1 MAKRNAELIS
11 AEPLLKSTCE
21 KKRKM
26 SLLSLSFSFFLL
38 SFGSILLVLSAVLG
52 GFFAR
57 YFLYETR

>member
-11 AEPLLKSTCE
+11 AEPLLKSACE
-21 KKRKM
+21 KKKT
-26 SLLSLSFSFFLL
+26 SLLSISFSFFLL

-57 YFLYETR
+57 YFYETR